1 MADNTLLNAGT
12 GGDTSR
18 SKDRSGVK
26 TQVVGLDLN
35 VGGTETLLSIGQK
48 TSANSIPV
56 VLPSDQVVSTKPA
69 SASVTGTIA
78 ATSDVVSLVL
88 PEGTSKVTVTL
99 VPVSGSINAGL
110 YIRGSMDGG
119 ATYPITQYPDV
130 ANGSISYN
138 GTVLMSKD
146 IPIGA
151 INAIQIFCAGISA
164 GTLNVSLRA
173 SSGAGLVGLA
183 NPLPAGTNPI
193 GTVNVSGSGLVSTA
207 NTSVAALGANAVF
220 TGTAELVSDYASIIV
235 SVFADQASATDGLS
249 IQQSMNGT
257 NWDLLDAFTIPA
269 STGKTFAVPVQGAYF
284 RVVYTNGAVANTV
297 FRLQSIYHRS
307 AKRGSALRPQDARS
321 NENDV
326 EEIAAYLSGYNGTAW
341 DRLRSSI
348 ANGLQVDPTRNA
360 PDLSVGPTAITTQNL
375 VPAGAATASSA
386 VTLVMGSGQR
396 GATIQVTGTYTGAL
410 SVQGTV
416 DGTTWVTLGGN
427 FISNLNTNALSA
439 TIASATQG
447 MFQVEVAGLAQIR
460 VTALAAV
467 TGTATVTIKGTIG
480 VGVMSIDNTLTV
492 QGTGTFVVDSEMPAA
507 TVLADNTANPTTPT
521 VGATGLLYNGT
532 THDRARGNW
541 NVNTGDTGA
550 KTATG
555 NGATQTN
562 YDSSGAVIVFNVGAV
577 SGTTPTMV
585 LKLQGSSDGGTTF
598 YDLPNAATVSIT
610 ATGVYVLSVYPGVTV
625 AANAAVSHPMPR
637 TWRVVWTIGGTTPSF
652 TITNIQVG
660 YVS

>member
-35 VGGTETLLSIGQK
+35 VGGSETLLSTGQK
-48 TSANSIPV
+48 TAANSIPV
-56 VLPSDQVVSTKPA
+56 VLPSDQVVSMKELEAFTPI
-69 SASVTGTIA
+69 TGTLTNTSDAITFA
-78 ATSDVVSLVL
+78 VPQGTQQISVATSTAGSL
-88 PEGTSKVTVTL
+88 PNMA
-99 VPVSGSINAGL
+99 INVFV
-110 YIRGSMDGG
+110 SMDGG
-119 ATYPITQYPDV
+119 SNYTLNAV
-130 ANGSISYN
+130 GSIGVTLAN
-138 GTVLMSKD
+138 AAVTD
-146 IPIGA
+146 IAIGGGVT
-151 INAIQIFCAGISA
+151 NVRLFCSG
-164 GTLNVSLRA
+164 
-173 SSGAGLVGLA
+173 SSGVAVNIIATATRGNNVTRTQ
-183 NPLPAGTNPI
+183 GTQQI
-193 GTVNVSGSGLVSTA
+193 SGVVSQIYGVVSGFNSRSTL
-207 NTSVAALGANAVF
+207 LGASAVF
-220 TGTAELVSDYASIIV
+220 TGTGELVSDYSSIIV
-235 SVFADQASATDGLS
+235 SVATDQASALNGLS
-249 IQQSMNGT
+249 IQQSTDGT
-257 NWDLLDAFTIPA
+257 NWDFLDNFTLPA
-269 STGKTFAVPVQGAYF
+269 GATKTYNVPVQAQYF
-284 RVVYTNGAVANTV
+284 RVVLTNGTTAQT
-297 FRLQSIYHRS
+297 FLRLQTIFCRNT
-307 AKRGSALRPQDARS
+307 KRGSSLRPQDGRD

-375 VPAGAATASSA
+375 VPAGAATANSA

-427 FISNLNTNALSA
+427 VLSNLNTNALSA

-480 VGVMSIDNTLTV
+480 AGVMSIDNTLTV
-492 QGTGTFVVDSEMPAA
+492 AGSGTFVVDSEMPAA
-507 TVLADNTANPTTPT
+507 AVLADNTANPTTPT

-652 TITNIQVG
+652 AITNIQVG